1 MRVVLDTDV
10 VVAAFRSERGA
21 SRQLLLEAL
30 DGRYTLL
37 VSTTLWL
44 EYEAVL
50 TRPSQLTAM
59 RMTAREVRDAL
70 AALATVAEQVLV
82 HYLWR
87 PVLTDPA
94 DEHVLEA
101 AMNGRADLLVTFNQE
116 DFAEA
121 SETFQIDIVT
131 PAVAL
136 RELR

>member
-1 MRVVLDTDV
+1 
-10 VVAAFRSERGA
+10 
-21 SRQLLLEAL
+21 
-30 DGRYTLL
+30 
-37 VSTTLWL
+37 
-44 EYEAVL
+44 
-50 TRPSQLTAM
+50 
-59 RMTAREVRDAL
+59 MTAREVGDAL

-121 SETFQIDIVT
+121 SETFQIDLVT

>member
-50 TRPSQLTAM
+50 TRPPQLKAM
-59 RMTAREVRDAL
+59 RLTAREVRDAL
-70 AALATVAEQVLV
+70 AALATVAEQVHV

-87 PVLTDPA
+87 PILTDPD
-94 DEHVLEA
+94 DEHVLEV
-101 AMNGRADLLVTFNQE
+101 AMNGRANLLVTFNQE